1 MAAAIALSAVVV
13 SMTAGCDVQ
22 NCDDVQRQY
31 ERTVERETGLE
42 ELTDQGAPHL
52 AMAMRLDLV
61 NDLTSGLIDAAVGE
75 ALGHRGNLDIGAGQ
89 TVRYSVGSTG
99 ADLRFRASDACTTCL
114 RVSGSIKGDAEVD
127 LPLVGVQSSPLSG
140 SMDWTVPLAVAR
152 NGDEVAI
159 FLDTEEAL
167 RMGAPRLQGQLNAL
181 DNQWATAVAN
191 ELLPILA
198 DAVAREVPPLRLV
211 GYEMPELGLNGLDI
225 TPSLF
230 AFDGSSNSVILG
242 IRTNLPV
249 QTARGSDQD
258 FIGALSLAD
267 GQNIAL
273 AVQPGLAVEAVRHA
287 FRTRNLDRRYNL
299 NGEARRDGQLYAVVD
314 SLNVGGGRGN
324 SDAVN
329 LGLDFRLFN
338 FRSQLACY
346 TMGGLV
352 SSTLQ
357 ISNGRMRLN
366 VDDVEFTGG
375 GALVEAANWGSARFV
390 QQSHEIINRSLDD
403 DLVVTSDMGLSLQ
416 ANRLSTQSGM
426 LVLGGQ
432 GSAN

>member
-1 MAAAIALSAVVV
+1 MNEWKWLGRSSKGMMAAVAAVCAMVLA
-13 SMTAGCDVQ
+13 TTTGCDVQ

-31 ERTVERETGLE
+31 ERTIEREAGLE

-61 NDLTSGLIDAAVGE
+61 NDLTSSLIDAAVGD
-75 ALGHRGNLDIGAGQ
+75 ALGQRGNLDLGAGQ
-89 TVRYSVGSTG
+89 TVRYSVGATG
-99 ADLRFRASDACTTCL
+99 ADLQFRASDACNTCL
-114 RVSGSIKGDAEVD
+114 RISGSVEGDAEVN
-127 LPLVGVQSSPLSG
+127 LPVVGTQSSPLSG
-140 SMDWTVPLAVAR
+140 SIDWTVPLAVSR

-181 DNQWATAVAN
+181 GNQWATTVAN

-211 GYEMPELGLNGLDI
+211 GYEVPDLGLNGVDI

-249 QTARGSDQD
+249 QTARGSDRD
-258 FIGALSLAD
+258 FMGALALAD

-273 AVQPGLAVEAVRHA
+273 AVQPGLAVEAVRHG

-299 NGEARRDGQLYAVVD
+299 NGEARRDGQLFAVVD
-314 SLNVGGGRGN
+314 SLNVGGGRAN
-324 SDAVN
+324 TDAVD

-357 ISNGRMRLN
+357 INNGQLRLN

-390 QQSHEIINRSLDD
+390 QQSH
-403 DLVVTSDMGLSLQ
+403 
-416 ANRLSTQSGM
+416 
-426 LVLGGQ
+426 
-432 GSAN
+432 